1 MDERHEMPE
10 AAATANSKH
19 PPKRNDQLE
28 HINILSIIVVNT
40 IVQRTSV
47 EDHIDRISSKYA
59 FRFRDFLE

>member
-19 PPKRNDQLE
+19 PLKHNDQVE
-28 HINILSIIVVNT
+28 HIDILSFIVVNT

-47 EDHIDRISSKYA
+47 KDHIDRISSKSL
-59 FRFRDFLE
+59 FLFSDFLE